1 MAIQSMRSMTPVFW
15 EMLQNLPGGPIAF
28 LSGLWDQLVGA
39 PLCTK
44 TEPVALNGKTLL
56 VSVSSAPW
64 QRTLE
69 KMSDLLIH
77 RINDCCGAQCVERVI
92 YQVAPIARAAQPP
105 VRHKG
110 SSASNLP
117 ESNLAPD
124 AGSKE
129 PSSSEIDEAI
139 RRMVSR
145 YL

>member
-15 EMLQNLPGGPIAF
+15 KMLQNLPGGPVAC
-28 LSGLWDQLVGA
+28 LGGLWDQLVGA

-56 VSVSSAPW
+56 ISVASAPW

-69 KMSDLLIH
+69 KMSDLLIQ
-77 RINDCCGAQCVERVI
+77 RINDCCGVRCVEQVSF
-92 YQVAPIARAAQPP
+92 QVAPIARAAQP
-105 VRHKG
+105 KG
-110 SSASNLP
+110 SSAGNLP
-117 ESNLAPD
+117 EPGCAPGTGFRD
-124 AGSKE
+124 
-129 PSSSEIDEAI
+129 PSGTEIGEAI

>member
-1 MAIQSMRSMTPVFW
+1 VAIQSMRSMTPVFW

-28 LSGLWDQLVGA
+28 LGGLWDQLVGA

-56 VSVSSAPW
+56 ISVSSTSW

-77 RINDCCGAQCVERVI
+77 RINATCGAQCVERI
-92 YQVAPIARAAQPP
+92 FYQVAPITRAAQPTA
-105 VRHKG
+105 RQKS
-110 SSASNLP
+110 SSASHLP

-124 AGSKE
+124 SGPKE
-129 PSSSEIDEAI
+129 PSGSEIDEAI